1 MVVRIALVG
10 VFVPLAVLALSA
22 IAFSEDAKCKAYGD
36 GPCCDRTVIRHLSR
50 QSVYA
55 ACKEGSDTYLGEVGG
70 TIKTASGEAA
80 SCRYVFRPKPPGSP
94 SKPSKPSE
102 AKPQGQGQNQGQN
115 DDGDDAPTGPEGFVE
130 LSAPAQTDVPEE
142 PQDPFFSWS
151 KVAGGKAFVALRGK
165 TPQARALLESTT
177 GIWLPGKDFIV
188 SVTASTSVCSRGE
201 ALKLAKSVR

>member
-1 MVVRIALVG
+1 MVVRIAVVG

-22 IAFSEDAKCKAYGD
+22 IAFSEEAKCKTYGD
-36 GPCCDRTVIRHLSR
+36 GPCCDRTVTRHLSR
-50 QSVYA
+50 QAVYA
-55 ACKEGSDTYLGEVGG
+55 ACKESSDTYLGEMGG

-80 SCRYVFRPKPPGSP
+80 SCRYVFKPKPPGSP
-94 SKPSKPSE
+94 SRPSKPSE
-102 AKPQGQGQNQGQN
+102 AKPEGE
-115 DDGDDAPTGPEGFVE
+115 DAPTGPEGFVE
-130 LSAPAQTDVPEE
+130 LSAPAQAEVPEE

-165 TPQARALLESTT
+165 TPQATALLESTT